1 MYEKVENHP
10 GLARDMNSSGIVS
23 VDNQALL
30 AYKKRKRS
38 MNELQ
43 GDVAELKTEMKEIK
57 QLLFKLVNSI
67 NS

>member
-38 MNELQ
+38 MTRWCGGVENWNER
-43 GDVAELKTEMKEIK
+43 DKTTP
-57 QLLFKLVNSI
+57 F
-67 NS
+67 

>member
-1 MYEKVENHP
+1 MYEKVENYP
-10 GLARDMNSSGIVS
+10 GLARDMNSSGIVN